1 MTHTFSRWSR
11 VWKLARE
18 MEIHLILIHRPPP
31 SFLCSFLC
39 PVAVT
44 SDRSNCQRSRPRV
57 YWDNYFDIFF
67 KNSKKCSCVCVCVA
81 FSVPPDTP
89 TPYLSFTLPPTT
101 SSSLNATFPPTK
113 GCDHLHLFTDKPDLD
128 LIERLV
134 AWPEIQKKYV
144 TCNTSNPSHMPHFKR
159 KEIMTIHYAH
169 FIKTRTEGS
178 LELDKGSEVNDNEN
192 ERRGRQK
199 RNRR

>member
-134 AWPEIQKKYV
+134 AWPEIQKKICY
-144 TCNTSNPSHMPHFKR
+144 M
-159 KEIMTIHYAH
+159 
-169 FIKTRTEGS
+169 
-178 LELDKGSEVNDNEN
+178 
-192 ERRGRQK
+192 
-199 RNRR
+199 